1 MRAARITTKD
11 DMMLTDSLPTT
22 VLTASPSTTTV
33 SATQGGGAFVAPA
46 AG

>member
-22 VLTASPSTTTV
+22 VLSASLSTTTG
-33 SATQGGGAFVAPA
+33 SATQGGGAFAPA
-46 AG
+46 AV